1 MTSPAALGQ
10 EELQKERQDHVQTKE
25 SLKECKEVRNRVHL
39 DLNILTYFI
48 FTLKNKSHK
57 VISRH
62 FVHGMVSEVAASLM
76 ADRDATRQELE
87 DCRRF

>member
-1 MTSPAALGQ
+1 MQRG
-10 EELQKERQDHVQTKE
+10 EESS
-25 SLKECKEVRNRVHL
+25 SLRLKHISYLLK
-39 DLNILTYFI
+39 
-48 FTLKNKSHK
+48 KNKSHK